1 MFEVRT
7 AIVCSSNFDSIM
19 MRFSYLPRAQHKKA
33 FFSAEVSGIVNF
45 NLYNYGVFVDS
56 PLALAGHLLCEL
68 IFE

>member
-1 MFEVRT
+1 MFEVWT
-7 AIVCSSNFDSIM
+7 AIVYSSNFDSIM
-19 MRFSYLPRAQHKKA
+19 MRFLYLPRAQHKTA

-45 NLYNYGVFVDS
+45 NLYNYGVFVDL